1 MLTIRVI
8 SSATVSRRPAF
19 GAILLICA
27 LLSGCGAYSARD
39 QTGDATSTNSAA
51 EASEPSQPDSILF
64 FVGSANDNEKGQVLD
79 PTTGE
84 EVQVF
89 AGRTY
94 NAASGRL
101 CRRYRIFDPTR
112 SSSHISDL
120 ACRDGL
126 GQWQKVRPLLNLDN
140 SRILTTP
147 E

>member
-8 SSATVSRRPAF
+8 SSVTASRRPAL
-19 GAILLICA
+19 GAILLVCA
-27 LLSGCGAYSARD
+27 VLSGCGAYSARD
-39 QTGDATSTNSAA
+39 QTGDATSTSSAA
-51 EASEPSQPDSILF
+51 EASEPYQPDPILF

-101 CRRYRIFDPTR
+101 CRRYRIFHPTE
-112 SSSHISDL
+112 SSPHTSDL
-120 ACRDGL
+120 ACRDRL
-126 GQWQKVRPLLNLDN
+126 GRWQKVRPLLNLDN
-140 SRILTTP
+140 SRISTTP

>member
-8 SSATVSRRPAF
+8 SSATLWRRPAL
-19 GAILLICA
+19 GAILLVVA
-27 LLSGCGAYSARD
+27 VLSGCGAYSARD
-39 QTGDATSTNSAA
+39 QTGDATSTSSVS
-51 EASEPSQPDSILF
+51 EASEPYQPDPILL

-101 CRRYRIFDPTR
+101 CRRYRITGPTE
-112 SSSHISDL
+112 SSPHTSDL
-120 ACRDGL
+120 ACRDHS
-126 GQWQKVRPLLNLDN
+126 GQWQKIRPLLNLDN
-140 SRILTTP
+140 SRISTRP
-147 E
+147 K

>member
-8 SSATVSRRPAF
+8 SSATLWRRPAF

-39 QTGDATSTNSAA
+39 QTGDATSTSSVS
-51 EASEPSQPDSILF
+51 EASEPYQPDPILL

-101 CRRYRIFDPTR
+101 CRRYRITGPTE
-112 SSSHISDL
+112 SSPHTSDL
-120 ACRDGL
+120 ACRDHS
-126 GQWQKVRPLLNLDN
+126 GQWQKIRPLLNLDN
-140 SRILTTP
+140 SRISTRP
-147 E
+147 K